1 MIDYQVFIDFQHP
14 EMIRVPV
21 VQGDTESRRITFVM
35 FNGSAEYNPQT
46 DLDTVLTVA
55 LSYLKPDGTGGQYDT
70 MPDGETPAGSLSG
83 NVCVLRLAPQTM
95 SAAGLVLCNLVLFNT
110 QGVTLQTFPFV
121 LDVKRSAG
129 MEITSQDYY
138 NVQTIEGVSQSL
150 MHMVQSVNN
159 ATPDQH
165 GKVTLLPWQLPYNGV
180 IGGQQVG
187 DVEEALDMLA
197 RMQAEIIS
205 QEIKDALIN
214 CFEHVA
220 WTDEHGQDYIEAL
233 EQAMRTKLLSIS
245 AVFSQGEEIIC
256 TADALDTLRQHLTV
270 TALYSDNTTRTVTGY
285 SLSGTLAAGTS
296 TITVTYGGK
305 SDTFDVTVR
314 SATKLF
320 VGASYGGSGVVVNA
334 PGDLTMTTT
343 ENTESSYSC
352 YYSIYGNASYF
363 KTFGAIKG
371 HRVRVYYTVT
381 ILNNVGDPHANGT
394 YYITNN
400 ITIKNGTR
408 LKWGGGFGSYG
419 NTRTYKDDVIP
430 LDASEWAGS
439 GTVTDSNYFTW
450 RQYLLASQSGASAR
464 IQIEFYDLGVDPE

>member
-35 FNGSAEYNPQT
+35 YNGSAEYNPQT

-165 GKVTLLPWQLPYNGV
+165 GNLSLWPWQLPYNGV
-180 IGGQQVG
+180 VGGQQVG
-187 DVEEALDMLA
+187 DVEEALDA
-197 RMQAEIIS
+197 IINSIKTIYVDIS
-205 QEIKDALIN
+205 QITYDANGNITSGVASMQFNAIKTAYENGREIKARVGGTIIPLREAGVASMFI
-214 CFEHVA
+214 FEC
-220 WTDEHGQDYIEAL
+220 T
-233 EQAMRTKLLSIS
+233 TLLDVSDIDRGGETWQIKIS
-245 AVFSQGEEIIC
+245 A
-256 TADALDTLRQHLTV
+256 A
-270 TALYSDNTTRTVTGY
+270 NTVTGY
-285 SLSGTLAAGTS
+285 YREA
-296 TITVTYGGK
+296 
-305 SDTFDVTVR
+305 
-314 SATKLF
+314 
-320 VGASYGGSGVVVNA
+320 
-334 PGDLTMTTT
+334 
-343 ENTESSYSC
+343 
-352 YYSIYGNASYF
+352 
-363 KTFGAIKG
+363 
-371 HRVRVYYTVT
+371 
-381 ILNNVGDPHANGT
+381 
-394 YYITNN
+394 
-400 ITIKNGTR
+400 
-408 LKWGGGFGSYG
+408 
-419 NTRTYKDDVIP
+419 
-430 LDASEWAGS
+430 
-439 GTVTDSNYFTW
+439 
-450 RQYLLASQSGASAR
+450 
-464 IQIEFYDLGVDPE
+464 